1 MSEHNPFPDEG
12 NTGHIWDDNLR
23 ELDNPPPNWWMMAW
37 YASIAFI
44 IGYVVIYPA
53 IPMFD
58 DYNKT
63 EQTENGVIKGGITKG
78 VTGWTAIKEYNKAL
92 AEVKAVRKPYE
103 DKIAVMSAKEILADE
118 ALSTYVEHSGKVL
131 FGDNCSACHATGGA
145 GNPGYP
151 VLADDDW
158 LFGGTIEQIQATITT
173 GKKGVMTAHGATLSE
188 AEIDTLAHYVVGLS
202 EGKTDEKGKSLFQ
215 SKACFACHG
224 MNAKGMAVLGSA
236 NLTDGI
242 WRFDE
247 GDKFASAKHTITHGV
262 NAAGDDQTR
271 MAEMPKFG
279 GNMSEADIK
288 KMAVYVYKFG
298 GGQ

>member
-44 IGYVVIYPA
+44 IGYVVIYPS
-53 IPMFD
+53 IPMYDSFNKD
-58 DYNKT
+58 DAV
-63 EQTENGVIKGGITKG
+63 EGGIIKGGITKG
-78 VTGWTAIKEYNKAL
+78 VTGWTAIKEYKADL
-92 AEVKAVRKPYE
+92 ATVEAVRKPYE
-103 DKIAVMSAKEILADE
+103 DKIAAMTAKEILADDD
-118 ALSTYVEHSGKVL
+118 LSTYVEHSGKVL
-131 FGDNCSACHATGGA
+131 FGDNCAACHGTGGA
-145 GNPGYP
+145 GNVGYP

-158 LFGGTIEQIQATITT
+158 LYGGTIEQIHATITT
-173 GKKGVMTAHGATLSE
+173 GKKGMMTAHAASLSE
-188 AEIDTLAHYVVGLS
+188 AEIDTLANYVVGLS
-202 EGKTDEKGKSLFQ
+202 EGKTDDKGKALFQ

-224 MNAKGMAVLGSA
+224 MDAKGMAVLGSA

-247 GDKFASAKHTITHGV
+247 DDKLASARRTIAHGV
-262 NAAGDDQTR
+262 NAPGDALTR
-271 MAEMPKFG
+271 NAEMPTFK

-298 GGQ
+298 GGK